1 MSLELHALDITA
13 PTGEVLINRL
23 SLTIQAGEIVTLM
36 GPSGAGKSTLLN
48 AIAGHL
54 PHGFRLDGD
63 ITLNGQSLLQQRPEA
78 RRIGLMFQDAM
89 LFPHLS
95 VGDNLAFGL
104 QPGVKGRQA
113 RRAAVERALS
123 QAGLPGLYDRHPDR
137 LSGGQRSRVALM
149 RTLLAKPAGLLLDE
163 PFASLDANRRAEI
176 RAFTLA
182 HIRQRA
188 IPVLLVTHDPED
200 AAAINGRVEAL

>member
-1 MSLELHALDITA
+1 MSLELQALDITA

-23 SLTIQAGEIVTLM
+23 SLTIQPGEIVTLM

-54 PHGFRLDGD
+54 PHGFGLDGD
-63 ITLNGQSLLQQRPEA
+63 IKLNGHSLLQQRPEA

-149 RTLLAKPAGLLLDE
+149 RTLLAEPAGLLLDE